1 MNKIQRTFLFAL
13 LICMILLTGCVSDNE
28 QIKAPET
35 LKITAELPE
44 NYPKALSKYKVD
56 WYVQDDETAI
66 QNLLHGEIISAEEHK
81 MGVVVKKSR
90 HEKYLFLICFFKSRH
105 EEYFCR
111 SCFFKSG
118 HGQ

>member
-1 MNKIQRTFLFAL
+1 MKRILRLFRDMKFRYK
-13 LICMILLTGCVSDNE
+13 LILTYIFICAVPVLFFGGFSFARVQNE
-28 QIKAPET
+28 
-35 LKITAELPE
+35 
-44 NYPKALSKYKVD
+44 S
-56 WYVQDDETAI
+56 
-66 QNLLHGEIISAEEHK
+66 EH
-81 MGVVVKKSR
+81 VVVKKSR